1 MDFCYGLFGL
11 LFEMFEMTGR
21 LIKIN
26 PDFYSLW
33 NYRKDMVENK
43 IKENPQ
49 DLKAICRGEM
59 TLSEMGLRKNPKSY
73 YAWHHRIWII
83 AKGATDLKHEVN
95 PHAIYVCSVKFLLI
109 LPRYTDLPLHR
120 VFE

>member
-1 MDFCYGLFGL
+1 MKQEKLKKIKQYTSLCKVVLAKHKEHVFTDKLFG
-11 LFEMFEMTGR
+11 MVAR

-33 NYRKDMVENK
+33 NYRRDMVNKK
-43 IKENPQ
+43 IKESPKE
-49 DLKAICRGEM
+49 LKQICAGEM

-83 AKGATDLKHEVN
+83 AKGTTDLKHEVKQK
-95 PHAIYVCSVKFLLI
+95 SLFS
-109 LPRYTDLPLHR
+109 
-120 VFE
+120 